1 MSKII
6 EIIDIKTGVGIN
18 NKNIRIDFRYNGDI
32 EKKVTVN
39 IYEQFFKLGYRAIG
53 GVITLKKGINYWI
66 SDIFTNGLVFSF
78 NDKIKISFDDIEN
91 NDESIHE
98 EVVNIGNTNLNHRSM
113 SKDMSLKNI
122 FFLGDSNVYHYF
134 SKYQYS
140 SDEYFFSDKVLIPI
154 DIPELS
160 VNRFINSNP
169 QKFIDSLPIM
179 SNDIIVLN
187 LGEIDCRVSFFR
199 NAKLKDRT
207 LIKHINSVVDRYI
220 DTIIELKNNNQ
231 NIEFIICLPHPPMRN
246 GWVKEHDVNH
256 LLNESTEKDRMFIT
270 QYFSRYLIDNLD
282 KIGVKHIYP
291 FKGLEDKE
299 GFINNEYL
307 LPFDNHTKDNETVLN
322 ELKNEIN

>member
-1 MSKII
+1 M
-6 EIIDIKTGVGIN
+6 G
-18 NKNIRIDFRYNGDI
+18 
-32 EKKVTVN
+32 
-39 IYEQFFKLGYRAIG
+39 
-53 GVITLKKGINYWI
+53 
-66 SDIFTNGLVFSF
+66 
-78 NDKIKISFDDIEN
+78 
-91 NDESIHE
+91 
-98 EVVNIGNTNLNHRSM
+98 
-113 SKDMSLKNI
+113 KDMSLKNI

-140 SDEYFFSDKVLIPI
+140 SDEYFFSGKVLIPI
-154 DIPELS
+154 DVPELS

-169 QKFIDSLPIM
+169 QRFIDSLPIM
-179 SNDIIVLN
+179 SDDIIVLN

-282 KIGVKHIYP
+282 KIGVKYIYP